1 LLGSNLAF
9 RRNVGPATQRWS
21 RCMTNSRLHASIAL
35 GGVLIVGAF
44 VAFLP
49 SVLPASERS
58 QANRICR
65 EEGISQASE
74 LHEICLAQ
82 TIRTLERQDYWLARS
97 FARVAA
103 DAHEACLRVGL
114 QPETDGFRTCLDN
127 ESYARSLMV
136 PRGHRR

>member
-1 LLGSNLAF
+1 
-9 RRNVGPATQRWS
+9 
-21 RCMTNSRLHASIAL
+21 MTNSRLHAAIAL

-49 SVLPASERS
+49 SVLPASERR
-58 QANRICR
+58 QADRICR
-65 EEGISQASE
+65 EEGRSQASE

-82 TIRTLERQDYWLARS
+82 TIGALEREDYWLARS

-103 DAHEACLRVGL
+103 AAHEACLRVGL

-136 PRGHRR
+136 PRGDRR

>member
-1 LLGSNLAF
+1 
-9 RRNVGPATQRWS
+9 
-21 RCMTNSRLHASIAL
+21 MTNSRLHAAVAL
-35 GGVLIVGAF
+35 SSVLIVGAF
-44 VAFLP
+44 VSFLP

-58 QANRICR
+58 KAQRICR

-74 LHEICLAQ
+74 LHEICQAQ
-82 TIRTLERQDYWLARS
+82 TIRVLERKDYWLARS

-114 QPETDGFRTCLDN
+114 QPQTDGFRTCFDN

-136 PRGHRR
+136 RREDRL

>member
-1 LLGSNLAF
+1 MTHSQTHAGIAI
-9 RRNVGPATQRWS
+9 GAT
-21 RCMTNSRLHASIAL
+21 
-35 GGVLIVGAF
+35 VLIGLVI
-44 VAFLP
+44 AFLP
-49 SVLPASERS
+49 PVPPASAQS
-58 QANRICR
+58 QAQRICR

-74 LHEICLAQ
+74 LHETCLAQ
-82 TIRTLERQDYWLARS
+82 TIRALEREDYWLARS

-136 PRGHRR
+136 PRGDRR

>member
-1 LLGSNLAF
+1 
-9 RRNVGPATQRWS
+9 
-21 RCMTNSRLHASIAL
+21 MTNSQLHVAIAL
-35 GGVLIVGAF
+35 GSVLIVGAF

-49 SVLPASERS
+49 SVLPASGRS

-65 EEGISQASE
+65 EEGTSPASE
-74 LHEICLAQ
+74 LNEICLTQ
-82 TIRTLERQDYWLARS
+82 TIRALERKDYWLARS

-136 PRGHRR
+136 PRGDRR

>member
-1 LLGSNLAF
+1 MLGGNLAF
-9 RRNVGPATQRWS
+9 RRNVD
-21 RCMTNSRLHASIAL
+21 
-35 GGVLIVGAF
+35 IVGAF

-49 SVLPASERS
+49 AVLPASKRS
-58 QANRICR
+58 QAHRICR
-65 EEGISQASE
+65 EEGVSQASE
-74 LHEICLAQ
+74 PHEICLAQ
-82 TIRTLERQDYWLARS
+82 TIRALEREEYWLARS

-136 PRGHRR
+136 PRGNRR

>member
-1 LLGSNLAF
+1 
-9 RRNVGPATQRWS
+9 
-21 RCMTNSRLHASIAL
+21 MTNSRLHAAIAL

-44 VAFLP
+44 VVLLP

-58 QANRICR
+58 QAHRICR
-65 EEGISQASE
+65 EEGLGQASE

-82 TIRTLERQDYWLARS
+82 TIRALEREDYLLARS

-114 QPETDGFRTCLDN
+114 QPETDSFRTCLDN

-136 PRGHRR
+136 PRGDRR

>member
-1 LLGSNLAF
+1 
-9 RRNVGPATQRWS
+9 
-21 RCMTNSRLHASIAL
+21 MTNSRLHALIAL

-49 SVLPASERS
+49 PIPPVSA
-58 QANRICR
+58 QGHAQRICR

-82 TIRTLERQDYWLARS
+82 TIRALQREDYWLARS

-136 PRGHRR
+136 PRGDRR

>member
-1 LLGSNLAF
+1 
-9 RRNVGPATQRWS
+9 
-21 RCMTNSRLHASIAL
+21 MTNSRLHAAIAL
-35 GGVLIVGAF
+35 GSVLIVGTF

-49 SVLPASERS
+49 SVLPASEKS
-58 QANRICR
+58 QAHRICR

-82 TIRTLERQDYWLARS
+82 TIRALEREDYWLARS

-114 QPETDGFRTCLDN
+114 QPETDGFRACLDN
-127 ESYARSLMV
+127 ESYARSLTV
-136 PRGHRR
+136 PRGDRR

>member
-1 LLGSNLAF
+1 
-9 RRNVGPATQRWS
+9 
-21 RCMTNSRLHASIAL
+21 MTNSRLHAAIAL
-35 GGVLIVGAF
+35 GSVLIVGAF

-74 LHEICLAQ
+74 LHETCLAQ
-82 TIRTLERQDYWLARS
+82 TIRALERADYWLARS

-103 DAHEACLRVGL
+103 DAHEACLRVGR

-136 PRGHRR
+136 PRGDRR

>member
-1 LLGSNLAF
+1 MA
-9 RRNVGPATQRWS
+9 
-21 RCMTNSRLHASIAL
+21 NSRSHAAIAL
-35 GGVLIVGAF
+35 GSVLIVGPF

-58 QANRICR
+58 QAHRICR

-82 TIRTLERQDYWLARS
+82 TIRALEREDYWLARS

-103 DAHEACLRVGL
+103 DAHEACLRAGL
-114 QPETDGFRTCLDN
+114 QPETNSFHTCLDN
-127 ESYARSLMV
+127 ESYARSLTV
-136 PRGHRR
+136 PRGDRR